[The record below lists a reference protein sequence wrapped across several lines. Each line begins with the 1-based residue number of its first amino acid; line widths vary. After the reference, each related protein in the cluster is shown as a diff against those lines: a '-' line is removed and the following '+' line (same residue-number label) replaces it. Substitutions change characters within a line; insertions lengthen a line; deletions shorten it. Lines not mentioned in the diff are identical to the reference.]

1 MRAQRIAAVLSLTAL
16 TASVAG
22 ATFAQDAAAPAPAQE
37 ATPAAAAAPA
47 QAATGEFTDA
57 ELKSYG
63 AALPRVRAVS
73 QALNGG
79 QPTPE
84 QTAELQAAVAATGL
98 ATERFNA
105 IAQAA
110 ANDPV
115 LQARIAVA
123 AAPASAAGSVGASVT
138 EDELSKFAA
147 ANQRLG
153 AIAQSLNGAQPSP
166 EQATEMQGIVAASGL
181 EVERF
186 NAIGQAVSQ
195 DEGLRARIALAQ
207 ARSQGAAPAPAPA
220 PAQ

>member
-22 ATFAQDAAAPAPAQE
+22 AAFAQDAAAPAPAQE
-37 ATPAAAAAPA
+37 AAPAAAAAPA
-47 QAATGEFTDA
+47 QAATGGFTDA
-57 ELKSYG
+57 ELTSY
-63 AALPRVRAVS
+63 ATALPRVRAVS
-73 QALNGG
+73 QALNGA
-79 QPTPE
+79 QPNAE

-98 ATERFNA
+98 ATDRFNA

-110 ANDPV
+110 ASDPV

-123 AAPASAAGSVGASVT
+123 SAPASAAGSVGASVT

-166 EQATEMQGIVAASGL
+166 EQATEMQTIVAESGL

-186 NAIGQAVSQ
+186 NAIGQASAQ
-195 DEGLRARIALAQ
+195 DESLRARVALAQ
-207 ARSQGAAPAPAPA
+207 ARANP
-220 PAQ
+220 